1 MSKYIKS
8 FIVTFI
14 GLIIS
19 AGCSTTVSV
28 HPDANISPDKTIAVI
43 DIGHIPKWK
52 LTDFFVLGALVDLP
66 LNAAPAIEERLL
78 FSGMCRIADRS
89 QINKILQEKRLSET
103 ELVNTGNAIEVGKLA
118 GVNAIM
124 TVESK
129 AKTIFACGFALDI
142 AEANVRVIDVHSG
155 TVIAAMRGK
164 RRYPWFLCGYWF
176 LMDPDEGLA
185 ESFVDKFE
193 QQLKPE

>member
-1 MSKYIKS
+1 MSKNIKS
-8 FIVTFI
+8 FIVIFI

-28 HPDANISPDKTIAVI
+28 HPDADITPDKTIAVI
-43 DIGHIPKWK
+43 DIGHISKPKI
-52 LTDFFVLGALVDLP
+52 TDFYVLGALADLP

-89 QINKILQEKRLSET
+89 QINKILQEKKLSET
-103 ELVNTGNAIEVGKLA
+103 ELVNTGKAIEVGKLA
-118 GVNAIM
+118 GVDTIM

-129 AKTIFACGFALDI
+129 GKAIWICGLGLDI

-164 RRYPWFLCGYWF
+164 RRYPFILCGYWF

-185 ESFVDKFE
+185 DSFIDKFE